1 MENEKRVESTVPVQG
16 RVSIITLAELDKFWM
31 EQGES
36 IRTMSQLISWSM
48 ETFAEA
54 LKSNGM
60 VEDIKTVAEAHDR
73 LVKRKLYQKFTLDR
87 SKKKIGTAIRF
98 EEMRRKGIN
107 PKNEDIRGYNKL
119 HSKQTME
126 SPISIGRKRVPT
138 QDEIEAAQIIADK
151 RMKSGES
158 LFRPTI
164 EPVIVKDK
172 MTKEELAAKQRE
184 IEERDRAESE
194 ALANLDLNELMEKA
208 RGE

>member
-1 MENEKRVESTVPVQG
+1 
-16 RVSIITLAELDKFWM
+16 
-31 EQGES
+31 
-36 IRTMSQLISWSM
+36 
-48 ETFAEA
+48 
-54 LKSNGM
+54 
-60 VEDIKTVAEAHDR
+60 
-73 LVKRKLYQKFTLDR
+73 
-87 SKKKIGTAIRF
+87 
-98 EEMRRKGIN
+98 
-107 PKNEDIRGYNKL
+107 
-119 HSKQTME
+119 ME
-126 SPISIGRKRVPT
+126 SPISIRGKRVPT